1 MGVRKPL
8 EASQAAE
15 TGGREVPALL
25 GHLEE
30 GEVTH
35 VGGGVT
41 TRRTTSESPARTS
54 RASLAYPPAR
64 RLCEY
69 LGGQGEPRVP
79 GSWGRRLEVRK
90 KSLRTG

>member
-41 TRRTTSESPARTS
+41 RGPSKTFPPPPCQ
-54 RASLAYPPAR
+54 PPA
-64 RLCEY
+64 
-69 LGGQGEPRVP
+69 EPPWR
-79 GSWGRRLEVRK
+79 E
-90 KSLRTG
+90 